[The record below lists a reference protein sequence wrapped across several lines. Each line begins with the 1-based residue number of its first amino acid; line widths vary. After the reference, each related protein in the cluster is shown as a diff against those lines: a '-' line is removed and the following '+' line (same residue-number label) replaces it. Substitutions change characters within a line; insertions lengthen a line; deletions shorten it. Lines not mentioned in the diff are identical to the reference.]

1 MTGEITLRG
10 KLLPVGGVK
19 EKVLAAH
26 RAGIKKLVLPKENEK
41 DLEEVPQQ
49 VRRELEFLFA
59 DNIDQVLKETLR
71 EKVEVS

>member
-26 RAGIKKLVLPKENEK
+26 RAGIKKLVLPKENGK